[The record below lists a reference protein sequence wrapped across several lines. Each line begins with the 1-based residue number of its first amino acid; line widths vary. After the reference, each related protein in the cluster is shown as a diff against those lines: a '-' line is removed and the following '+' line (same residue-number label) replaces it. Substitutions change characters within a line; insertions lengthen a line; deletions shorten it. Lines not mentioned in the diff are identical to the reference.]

1 MIIDTSS
8 IYKAVEMN
16 CIEKIEGGK
25 TLDLSLYELGNV
37 IWKTVNR
44 GNISI
49 SEGKKI
55 LDVLMDVISLMEIIR
70 TGLNKEAYEIAV
82 KNNISYYDASFL
94 YAALSSNEAII
105 SEDIKLLDIAKKYDI
120 MAYRIGDLPP

>member
-1 MIIDTSS
+1 MIVETSS

-94 YAALSSNEAII
+94 HAALSSNEAII

-120 MAYRIGDLPP
+120 MAYRIEDLPP